1 MYRKRQKFRKGR
13 SKRAFKN
20 GARREHPKNRMRSVS
35 MRGGIR
41 L

>member
-1 MYRKRQKFRKGR
+1 MRKRQKF
-13 SKRAFKN
+13 SKRKSRKAFRN
-20 GARREHPKNRMRSVS
+20 GARREHRKNRMRSVS